1 MQKKLIALAVA
12 SAMAAPVALADV
24 TVYGKMDVSYNFID
38 NDTTD
43 VTGAASALNFEDDN
57 QSINSNSSR
66 LGFKGSEDLGGGL
79 KANFQIESAIKVDGD
94 GTGLNQRNTWA
105 GLSGGW
111 GEVRL
116 GRHDTPFKIAGR
128 KTDLYESEQLGEN
141 RAVFNQPVSI
151 ATTTTAGTDTGLG
164 YDIRARNALAYFTPN
179 FSGFQGAVAYI
190 PEEGIDD
197 GDAWSVAAFYGNG
210 PLFLTV
216 AYEQLNEGASGVSSS
231 VLATGT
237 DEQTAW
243 RFGGAYTFGDFKFS
257 GLYQMGKDEAGVDG
271 LDHDA
276 WWLGGQYTFGNNQ
289 AMVTYGQSD
298 YDNVAGFTDDREFD
312 VWTIGLNHNFSKRT
326 MLYARYASLDNESGS
341 GATLNSSGFDNGDGN
356 SDQGVTDLGGE
367 SSGFS
372 VGMRHKF

>member
-12 SAMAAPVALADV
+12 SAVAAPMALADV
-24 TVYGKMDVSYNFID
+24 TVYGKADFSYNIID
-38 NDTTD
+38 NEGST
-43 VTGAASALNFEDDN
+43 AEDDN
-57 QSINSNSSR
+57 QSVSSNSSR
-66 LGFKGSEDLGGGL
+66 IGFKGSEDLGGGL
-79 KANFQIESAIKVDGD
+79 KANFLVESQWNQGAAG
-94 GTGLNQRNTWA
+94 GTAFNQRNVWA

-111 GEVRL
+111 GEVRI

-141 RAVFNQPVSI
+141 RAVFNRPV
-151 ATTTTAGTDTGLG
+151 AGPG
-164 YDIRARNALAYFTPN
+164 YDIRTNNVVAYFTPS
-179 FSGFQGAVAYI
+179 FSGFQGVVAYI
-190 PEEGIDD
+190 PEEGLDD
-197 GDAWSVAAFYGNG
+197 GDAWSLAGFYSNG

-216 AYEQLNEGASGVSSS
+216 AYEQLNEGNFVG
-231 VLATGT
+231 GT
-237 DEQTAW
+237 DDQTAW
-243 RFGGAYTFGDFKFS
+243 RFGGAYTFGDFKVT
-257 GLYQMGKDEAGVDG
+257 GLYQIGEDEAGVDG

-298 YDNVAGFTDDREFD
+298 YDDEAGFTNDREFD

-341 GATLNSSGFDNGDGN
+341 AISINSSGFDNGDNN
-356 SDQGVTDLGGE
+356 SSRGGTGLGDE